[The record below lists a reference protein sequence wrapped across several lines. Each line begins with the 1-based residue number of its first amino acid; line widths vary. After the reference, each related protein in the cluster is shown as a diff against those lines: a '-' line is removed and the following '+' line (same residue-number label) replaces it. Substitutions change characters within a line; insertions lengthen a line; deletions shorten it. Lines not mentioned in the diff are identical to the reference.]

1 MTAQRFNLHESVNS
15 HRQYDGAPD
24 LMASGG
30 PELIQVFDPE
40 IGKTALFLKE
50 YGGGELLSDVC
61 ILDYYTGAMTVVD
74 RETAHKWGVEGFDP
88 ALF

>member
-1 MTAQRFNLHESVNS
+1 MTAERFNLHEAINAAR
-15 HRQYDGAPD
+15 HYPFAPD
-24 LMASGG
+24 LLAFGG
-30 PELIQVFDPE
+30 PELIQVFDRQ

-61 ILDYYTGAMTVVD
+61 IIDYHTGSMTIVD
-74 RETAHKWGVEGFDP
+74 RETAHKHGVEGFDP